1 MLFCRLSFLLLLFLT
16 VSSCGGTDEE
26 QQETLVTTTFAT
38 LFPENQSTTTLPS
51 LDIPGW
57 EPRELPALEQKKAE
71 CLSEIAI
78 EPVEIKEDGPQ
89 TVTVEPGDTLGVI
102 GKRSP

>member
-26 QQETLVTTTFAT
+26 QQETLVTTTFAN
-38 LFPENQSTTTLPS
+38 LFSENQATTTLPS

-57 EPRELPALEQKKAE
+57 
-71 CLSEIAI
+71 
-78 EPVEIKEDGPQ
+78 
-89 TVTVEPGDTLGVI
+89 
-102 GKRSP
+102 